1 MRITTE
7 KDSPGS
13 DGETL
18 ANLEAKFSADSVR
31 AEELLERMLDLR
43 YPSVEVFAL
52 HFLHEHEKDSY
63 RSEV

>member
-1 MRITTE
+1 M
-7 KDSPGS
+7 
-13 DGETL
+13 